1 MRKVVFFSLN
11 DRTATV
17 VKVLQLMNV
26 FKDINVTKLRE
37 LAEGYVP
44 VSFFSSWSFFKREK
58 NTHLNGSKRSSNRSF
73 STFEMIVSKLF
84 SRRPWLVCWEL
95 KPPTRHTAWL
105 AWCRIIE
112 VWSPVLWSGQ
122 CKVPHQAST
131 DEGMKKLAF
140 FKVKNC
146 SRLRANRSRRTD
158 ARPIDKEHCY
168 KRLQAFSDW
177 KISHYDTSH
186 IALWTIFS
194 PASPCLN
201 VYWPSVAF
209 CEKLYHEND
218 RSWAPLPQSSARW
231 MSNLLPFCWN

>member
-73 STFEMIVSKLF
+73 STFEMIISKLF

-122 CKVPHQAST
+122 CKVPHQASQVHCVRGT

-158 ARPIDKEHCY
+158 ARPIDKNTVTNNY
-168 KRLQAFSDW
+168 KHFQIGKSLTTTQA
-177 KISHYDTSH
+177 I
-186 IALWTIFS
+186 
-194 PASPCLN
+194 
-201 VYWPSVAF
+201 
-209 CEKLYHEND
+209 
-218 RSWAPLPQSSARW
+218 
-231 MSNLLPFCWN
+231 